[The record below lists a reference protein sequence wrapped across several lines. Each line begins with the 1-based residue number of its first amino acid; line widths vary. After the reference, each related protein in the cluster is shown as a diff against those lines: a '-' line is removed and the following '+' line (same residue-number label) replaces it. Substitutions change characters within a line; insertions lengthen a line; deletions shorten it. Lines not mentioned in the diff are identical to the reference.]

1 MAIRVSS
8 SLSDSFMH
16 WLPAGE
22 QVNGGECHMADGLW
36 QNQNFPI
43 LALGRCDETYADGRW
58 LMVDASVMC
67 QSDNIWFGKR

>member
-1 MAIRVSS
+1 
-8 SLSDSFMH
+8 
-16 WLPAGE
+16 
-22 QVNGGECHMADGLW
+22 MADGLW

-67 QSDNIWFGKR
+67 QSDTIWFGKR

>member
-1 MAIRVSS
+1 
-8 SLSDSFMH
+8 
-16 WLPAGE
+16 
-22 QVNGGECHMADGLW
+22 MADGLG

-43 LALGRCDETYADGRW
+43 LALGRCDKTYADGRW